1 MKFSLCEIL
10 HFIFL
15 QFSAHRAAPLDA
27 PENTIKAIHKAKK
40 AGAKTIHC
48 DLTFTSDGQAFAI
61 RPSQLNE
68 LNKDVQDKEASNL
81 TSKEV
86 LNLDVASNHPL
97 KDEFSPGTDTQ
108 CDNLRIFL
116 LL

>member
-68 LNKDVQDKEASNL
+68 LNKGKFF
-81 TSKEV
+81 SKVKILSSYSTTFEFFCQKV
-86 LNLDVASNHPL
+86 DLNFL
-97 KDEFSPGTDTQ
+97 KIKARFKVSQ
-108 CDNLRIFL
+108 I
-116 LL
+116 